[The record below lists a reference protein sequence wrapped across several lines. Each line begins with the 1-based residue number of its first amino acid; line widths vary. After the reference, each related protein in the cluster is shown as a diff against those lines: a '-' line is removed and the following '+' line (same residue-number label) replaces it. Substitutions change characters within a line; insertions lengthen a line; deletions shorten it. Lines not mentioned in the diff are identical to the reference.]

1 MRHRRTNYND
11 LGLCNYDPNRDVHLT
26 KVGIEQEQEQ
36 AHSAALTLRH
46 VAFERIVVSPLT
58 RT

>member
-1 MRHRRTNYND
+1 MGRTNYND
-11 LGLCNYDPNRDVHLT
+11 LGLCNDDPSRDVHLT
-26 KVGIEQEQEQ
+26 EVGIEQEQ

-46 VAFERIVVSPLT
+46 VAFERIVVSPLP